1 MNLSHIYII
10 ELELEVDG
18 LVISESP
25 AVSDK

>member
-1 MNLSHIYII
+1 MSPSHIFII

-18 LVISESP
+18 LVTSESP